1 MSLSKDKKIKNYY
14 IYVYNREF
22 YLFDCLN
29 KKKYNIGSAVLKAF
43 ATNNLKKNKSSIFI
57 II

>member
-14 IYVYNREF
+14 FYIYNREF

-29 KKKYNIGSAVLKAF
+29 LKKKYNIGSAVLKAF
-43 ATNNLKKNKSSIFI
+43 AINNLKNKIKAPFL
-57 II
+57 